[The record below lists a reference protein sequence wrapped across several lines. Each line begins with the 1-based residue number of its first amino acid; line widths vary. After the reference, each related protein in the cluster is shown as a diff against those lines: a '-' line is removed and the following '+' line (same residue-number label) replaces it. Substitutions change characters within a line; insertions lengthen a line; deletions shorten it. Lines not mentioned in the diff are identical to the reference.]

1 MLCLVMGDSYPHG
14 VGGVTKESTMSDFK
28 TSKRKKLVNKVK
40 SWLKRPG
47 TFKMASFIL
56 NVINLVARV
65 IDHFK

>member
-1 MLCLVMGDSYPHG
+1 MRDL
-14 VGGVTKESTMSDFK
+14 K
-28 TSKRKKLVNKVK
+28 TSKRRGLKSKAR

-56 NVINLVARV
+56 GVINLVARV

>member
-1 MLCLVMGDSYPHG
+1 MDDGCSHG
-14 VGGVTKESTMSDFK
+14 VGGITKEITMRDLK
-28 TSKRKKLVNKVK
+28 TSKRRGLAIKAK

-47 TFKMASFIL
+47 TFKIASFIL

>member
-1 MLCLVMGDSYPHG
+1 MDDSCPHW
-14 VGGVTKESTMSDFK
+14 VGGITEEITMRDLK
-28 TSKRKKLVNKVK
+28 TSKRRGPMSKAK

-56 NVINLVARV
+56 NVINLAARV